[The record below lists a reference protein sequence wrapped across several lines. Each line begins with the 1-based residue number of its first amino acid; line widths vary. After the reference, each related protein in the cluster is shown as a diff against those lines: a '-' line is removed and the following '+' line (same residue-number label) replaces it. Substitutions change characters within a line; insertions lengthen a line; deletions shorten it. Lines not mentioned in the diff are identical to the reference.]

1 MTANRKHTDEHLRQD
16 TAIALGAAHP
26 GKLLQA
32 FDEAMTAVLEQN
44 PVAERWA
51 CACGSAYRL
60 PSGLSAETRRTL
72 WLTATRSHSS
82 ESCSLSVVGPD
93 DLEKTRKQLAD
104 LRQRIAKAISFCEE
118 PDGLRYTVYDLA
130 HEVVQILST
139 PTKAPEGKP

>member
-51 CACGSAYRL
+51 CACGWACRL
-60 PSGLSAETRRTL
+60 PAGLSAETRRTL

-93 DLEKTRKQLAD
+93 DLENARRALAD
-104 LRQRIAKAISFCEE
+104 LRARIALAISLCERPRVQPVSAE
-118 PDGLRYTVYDLA
+118 LA
-130 HEVVQILST
+130 AEVVQILST